1 MFVLNYKEAHDFVK
15 KNNRKGYRW
24 DGWDIVRWVRNPN
37 GYSMPN
43 GSFRNGTW
51 GLEFRVSVSDDGMWR
66 LKRV

>member
-1 MFVLNYKEAHDFVK
+1 MLELDYAQAHDFVN
-15 KNNRKGYRW
+15 KNSRKGYRW
-24 DGWDIVRWVRNPN
+24 EGWDIVRWVKNPN

-51 GLEFRVSVSDDGMWR
+51 GIEFRVSASNDGLWR